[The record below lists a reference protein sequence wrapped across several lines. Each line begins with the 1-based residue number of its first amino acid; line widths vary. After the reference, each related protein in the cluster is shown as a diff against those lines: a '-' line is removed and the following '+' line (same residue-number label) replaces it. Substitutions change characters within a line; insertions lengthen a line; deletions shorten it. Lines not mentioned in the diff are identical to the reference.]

1 MEWHHSRFPW
11 VMIAALTVGVAG
23 ARPGAAARPSVV
35 MKTDGRVVITNPS
48 GQALT
53 VSLRCPRFVF
63 DSGLTVGGVAST
75 SIKGDIVAG
84 RPVEA
89 AFPPMPLG
97 GAGALEVKLFAQWS
111 PQESVLRKWALFRV
125 VNVPAPLVLK
135 EVVLEDLTVSGR
147 AVEAAP
153 YQIQSQPAFLDGFFA
168 GIEFPIGAT
177 RLEAG
182 HLLVAHRP
190 GLRMQ
195 PGRWYR
201 TRIAAFGVAASGD
214 EKRAFQRYISAHR
227 PGPVG
232 LHVNYNSWWTS
243 PVPYTERDIL
253 SLIGIFDRQLFARHR
268 AGFDTF
274 CIDMGWSNARS
285 IWEIDS
291 KLFPDGFTK
300 LRQALGAMH
309 CHLGLWISPS
319 SCYPFALDNEWAKGQ
334 GCETF
339 TMPWG
344 DQPARFACL
353 GGPRYRSRFQARL
366 VDMVKRYG
374 IRHVKLDGYLLECP
388 AADHGHEPGPL
399 SSEAVAEG
407 IIAVADAVRKAAPDV
422 WLEPTCFGWNPSP
435 WWLFHV
441 NSVIGCYGDDAP
453 WGRVPAPVYRESY
466 TTARDYFNLQGA
478 RWNAGPIAAQ
488 EVLGIVHQTSE
499 PFLNDAVMTVMR
511 GHMFLPI
518 YLNPAYMNEAR
529 WRDLG
534 GLLAWARENA
544 RVLQDTEAL
553 LPEAWSKGE
562 CPRFTADVVMPRE
575 PYGYAHWRGDE
586 GLIAIRN
593 PWIAPATYRLRVGAP
608 SASLSKG
615 TRLSVVGLYPE
626 ARVYASGVRV
636 GETVSVPLAPYETVV
651 LSVARK
657 QPLLG
662 LPRAADA
669 LCKRIDATVVERQ
682 VARVAFEGPAGAFG
696 PDWTSLVGDAAGGV
710 RLQLQAR
717 VMVKAPRAELL
728 VLLED
733 KSPPNGF
740 CRVLID
746 GKETPVSTSGSETGW
761 PGLFMTSSSCAH
773 AVSDDVMNYPR
784 ATTGRRCSGPPDD
797 ALGSMNHPGWAACGQ
812 PKPEHWLFFRAPIR
826 KGAKNLGVEVLTP
839 GASPKLSVWVWA
851 TKARGPSGSYAN
863 ALPNP
868 EVISLDARALLAPT
882 DTGALPGAAAT
893 IPRPVERI
901 DGIYLDTLEPES
913 VSQGWGTLQRNRS
926 VWEKPM
932 TIAGRRFL
940 RGLGTHAPSRIVYA
954 LDGRHRR
961 FQSWVGADGATSPT
975 IAFEV
980 WTDGVKRWES
990 GLMRREDA
998 AKWVDLD
1005 ISRAKRLELIV
1016 TDGGNGVAS
1025 DHADWANAR
1034 VVR

>member
-1 MEWHHSRFPW
+1 MGWRHSRFLW
-11 VMIAALTVGVAG
+11 LMIAGLTVGVAG
-23 ARPGAAARPSVV
+23 ASPGAAARPSVA
-35 MKTDGRVVITNPS
+35 MKADGRVVITNPS

-53 VSLRCPRFVF
+53 VSLRCPRFVL
-63 DSGLTVGGVAST
+63 DSGLTVGGVAPT
-75 SIKGDIVAG
+75 SVKGDIVTG
-84 RPVEA
+84 RSVEA

-97 GAGALEVKLFAQWS
+97 GAGALEVKLFAQWLAE
-111 PQESVLRKWALFRV
+111 ESILRKWALFCV
-125 VNVPAPLVLK
+125 VNRTAPIVLK
-135 EVVLEDLTVSGR
+135 EVVLEDLTVNGR
-147 AVEAAP
+147 VVEIAP

-168 GIEFPIGAT
+168 GVEFPIGAT

-182 HLLVAHRP
+182 HLIVAHRP

-201 TRIAAFGVAASGD
+201 TRIAVFGGAASGD

-227 PGPVG
+227 RGPEG

-253 SLIGIFDRQLFARHR
+253 SLIDIFDQQLFARQR

-274 CIDMGWSNARS
+274 CIDMGWSNPHS

-300 LRQALGAMH
+300 LQQALGRMD
-309 CHLGLWISPS
+309 CRLGLWISPS

-334 GCETF
+334 GYETF
-339 TMPWG
+339 TVPWG

-353 GGPRYRSRFQARL
+353 GGRRYRSRFQARL

-478 RWNAGPIAAQ
+478 RWNAGPIAAE

-534 GLLAWARENA
+534 GLLAWARKHA

-553 LPEAWSKGE
+553 LPEAWSRGE
-562 CPRFTADVVMPRE
+562 CPRFTADAVMPRE

-593 PWIAPATYRLRVGAP
+593 PWIMPATYLLRLGPP
-608 SASLSKG
+608 SASLAKD
-615 TRLSVVGLYPE
+615 TRLNVTSVYPE

-636 GETVSVPLAPYETVV
+636 GETVRVPLAPYETVV

-657 QPLLG
+657 QPLRG

-669 LCKRIDATVVERQ
+669 LCKRIDATVVQRQ

-717 VMVKAPRAELL
+717 VTVTAPRADLL

-733 KSPPNGF
+733 KSPPTGF
-740 CRVLID
+740 CRVFID
-746 GKETPVSTSGSETGW
+746 GKEASVSTSGSETGW
-761 PGLFMTSSSCAH
+761 G
-773 AVSDDVMNYPR
+773 
-784 ATTGRRCSGPPDD
+784 
-797 ALGSMNHPGWAACGQ
+797 ACGQ
-812 PKPEHWLFFRAPIR
+812 PRPEHWLFFRAAM
-826 KGAKNLGVEVLTP
+826 GAGRRNLRLEVLTP
-839 GASPKLSVWVWA
+839 GASARLSVWVWA
-851 TKARGPSGSYAN
+851 TRARAPGASYSH
-863 ALPNP
+863 ALPSP

-882 DTGALPGAAAT
+882 DTGALAATAIT

-901 DGIYLDTLEPES
+901 DGTYLDTLEPES

-932 TIAGRRFL
+932 RIAGRRYL

-961 FQSWVGADGATSPT
+961 FQSLVGADSATAPT

-1016 TDGGNGVAS
+1016 TDGGNGIAS
-1025 DHADWANAR
+1025 DHADWGDAR
-1034 VVR
+1034 LMR